1 MQDHRASKTWS
12 ENEPDVRMMTLMITL
27 SSNSVTMLRS
37 RSITYEPL
45 KGQRSMW
52 RGQHINVHLF

>member
-45 KGQRSMW
+45 KGQRSM
-52 RGQHINVHLF
+52 